1 MIERIVRVSNELIVN
16 APNIFKRYL
25 IDEIDWNYRLIGVS
39 GARGSGKT
47 ILLLQEMKRLAKE
60 KKNILYVSLDDI
72 HFTNNTLIDFA
83 DDFYRNGGKYLFLD
97 EVHKYTNWSQ
107 EIKNI
112 YDTIPNLNIVFTSS
126 SALEIHK
133 GSHDLSRR
141 AIVYNLHGL
150 SFREYVEFNYKIK
163 LPLLSLDNILNI
175 STFELGD
182 IHSKIKIL
190 PAFKEYLEYG
200 YYPFFKDVKKRY
212 LKQLSTTVNL
222 VMEVDLPAIHR
233 IDFSSVIKLKKLLSI
248 ISLIVPY
255 TPNIES
261 LAKEVETTRPT
272 LLKYLHFLNK
282 AQIINIL
289 NKEGKGMNTMTKP
302 DKLYLNNTNL
312 SNAFGGVDNVNVGT
326 IRETF
331 FLNQLSV
338 LHKVNF
344 PKNKSDF
351 IVDGKYSFEV
361 GSRNKTHKQIVDI
374 ENSYIVSDDI
384 DYRVNN
390 KIPIWLFG
398 LMY

>member
-1 MIERIVRVSNELIVN
+1 MNERIIRVSNELINN
-16 APNIFKRYL
+16 APSIFKRYL
-25 IDEIDWNYRLIGVS
+25 LDEIDWDYRLIGVS

-47 ILLLQEMKRLAKE
+47 ILLLQEMKRLAK
-60 KKNILYVSLDDI
+60 KKKSILYVSLDDI

-97 EVHKYTNWSQ
+97 EVHKYANWSQ

-112 YDTIPNLNIVFTSS
+112 YDTIPSLKIVFTSS

-141 AIVYNLHGL
+141 AFVYDLPGL

-163 LPLLSLDNILNI
+163 LPKLSLNDILNI
-175 STFELGD
+175 STFDLGD

-190 PAFKEYLEYG
+190 PTFKEYLEYG

-212 LKQLSTTVNL
+212 LKQLATTVNL
-222 VMEVDLPAIHR
+222 VIEVDLPAIHK
-233 IDFSSVIKLKKLLSI
+233 IDFNSVIKLKKLLSI
-248 ISLIVPY
+248 ISTIVPY

-282 AQIINIL
+282 SQIIKIL

-312 SNAFGGVDNVNVGT
+312 SNAFGEENVNVGT

-338 LHKVNF
+338 LHDVNF
-344 PKNKSDF
+344 PKNKGDF
-351 IVDGKYSFEV
+351 IVDGKYTFEV
-361 GSRNKTHKQIVDI
+361 GGKNKTRKQIIGVK
-374 ENSYIVSDDI
+374 NSYIVSDDI
-384 DYRVNN
+384 DYRVEN

>member
-1 MIERIVRVSNELIVN
+1 MNERIVRVSNELINN

-25 IDEIDWNYRLIGVS
+25 LDEIDWDYRLIGVF

-47 ILLLQEMKRLAKE
+47 ILLLQEMKRLAKD
-60 KKNILYVSLDDI
+60 KNNSLYVSLDDI

-97 EVHKYTNWSQ
+97 EVHKYANWSQ

-112 YDTIPNLNIVFTSS
+112 YDTIPNLKIVFTSS

-141 AIVYNLHGL
+141 AIVYDLPGL

-163 LPLLSLDNILNI
+163 LPKLSLGDILNI
-175 STFELGD
+175 STFDLGD

-190 PAFKEYLEYG
+190 PTFKEYLEYG

-222 VMEVDLPAIHR
+222 VIEVDLPAIHK
-233 IDFSSVIKLKKLLSI
+233 IDFNSVIKLKKLLSI
-248 ISLIVPY
+248 ISTIVPY

-272 LLKYLHFLNK
+272 LLKYLHFLDK
-282 AQIINIL
+282 AQIIKIL
-289 NKEGKGMNTMTKP
+289 NKEGKGLNTMTKP

-312 SNAFGGVDNVNVGT
+312 SNAFGEENVNVGT

-338 LHKVNF
+338 LHEVNF
-344 PKNKSDF
+344 PKNKGDF
-351 IVDGKYSFEV
+351 IVDGKYTFEV
-361 GSRNKTHKQIVDI
+361 GGKSKTRKQIIDI
-374 ENSYIVSDDI
+374 ENSYIVSDNI
-384 DYRVNN
+384 DYRVEN

>member
-1 MIERIVRVSNELIVN
+1 MNERIVRVSNELINN

-25 IDEIDWNYRLIGVS
+25 LDEIDWDYRLIGVS

-47 ILLLQEMKRLAKE
+47 ILLLQEMKRLAKD
-60 KKNILYVSLDDI
+60 KNNILYVSLDDI

-97 EVHKYTNWSQ
+97 EVHKYANWSQ

-112 YDTIPNLNIVFTSS
+112 YDTIPNLKIVFTSS

-141 AIVYNLHGL
+141 AIVYDLPGL

-163 LPLLSLDNILNI
+163 LPKLSLGDILNI
-175 STFELGD
+175 STFDLGD

-190 PAFKEYLEYG
+190 PTFKEYLEYG

-222 VMEVDLPAIHR
+222 VIEVDLPAIHK
-233 IDFSSVIKLKKLLSI
+233 IDFNSVIKLKKLLSI
-248 ISLIVPY
+248 ISTIVPY

-272 LLKYLHFLNK
+272 LLKYLHFLDK
-282 AQIINIL
+282 AQIIKIL
-289 NKEGKGMNTMTKP
+289 NKEGKGLNTMTKP

-312 SNAFGGVDNVNVGT
+312 SNAFGEENVNVGT

-338 LHKVNF
+338 LHEVNF
-344 PKNKSDF
+344 PKNKGDF
-351 IVDGKYSFEV
+351 IVDGKYTFEV
-361 GSRNKTHKQIVDI
+361 GGKSKTRKQIIDI
-374 ENSYIVSDDI
+374 ENSYIVSDNI
-384 DYRVNN
+384 DYRVEN